1 MKKEKI
7 AIGEKYHLKSLKKFE
22 EFTKSIDVDLGD
34 SYTVNFIEF
43 LHEKEKDVEVTVL
56 SLEFTD
62 SHGTN
67 VKIEYTQE
75 NETFTQ
81 YIPNQMIK
89 KIK

>member
-7 AIGEKYHLKSLKKFE
+7 VIGEKYHLKSLKKFE
-22 EFTKSIDVDLGD
+22 EFAKSIGVDLED

-56 SLEFTD
+56 FFESTD
-62 SHGTN
+62 RHGTN
-67 VKIEYTQE
+67 VEIECKQE
-75 NETFTQ
+75 DETFTQ

>member
-1 MKKEKI
+1 MKKENI
-7 AIGEKYHLKSLKKFE
+7 VIGKKYHLKSLKKFE
-22 EFTKSIDVDLGD
+22 EFAKSIGVDLEH

-43 LHEKEKDVEVTVL
+43 LHEKDKDVEVAVL
-56 SLEFTD
+56 SFESTD
-62 SHGTN
+62 RHGTN
-67 VKIEYTQE
+67 VEIEYTQE